1 MGKLITIDPV
11 TRIEGHLRIDVEVE
25 GGAIKNAWS
34 SGTMWR
40 GIETI
45 LKGRDPRDAWVFTQ
59 RICGVCT
66 TVHAIASVRSV
77 ENALGL
83 EIPLNAQLIRNL
95 MIAAHSLHDHVVH
108 FYHLSAL
115 DWVDVTRVLEA
126 SPEKAATF
134 ADSLGLTWAGNS
146 RHALA
151 AVKEKV
157 KGFVAAGQLGIFTNG
172 YWGHPAMK
180 LSPEMNLLA
189 VAHYLQA
196 LDVQRKAN
204 QAVAILGGK
213 TPNVQNLAVG
223 GVANAIN
230 LDSAAALNME
240 KLYTVKSL
248 LDEVSSF
255 ITQVYLPDVAA
266 IAASYP
272 DWLRHGAGVT
282 NYLAVP
288 DLPTDAK
295 MTHFDLPGG
304 VIWNGDLGKVRPI
317 ASWNDDYLRQNVTE
331 SIARSWYDGAWQRG
345 PWEGE
350 TVPKFTGVWKP
361 ETPAP
366 ERYTWVKAPRL
377 EGKPVQVGPL
387 AQLLVGY
394 AGGHEGFRKWGD
406 WMLGTAGKIAG
417 VTNYLAVPDMPT
429 DAKMTQFDLPGGI
442 IMNGDLGK
450 IRPITSW
457 NDEYLRQNVTE
468 SIAHSWYEG
477 DEKRAPWEG
486 QTNPKFGGEWKQESP
501 APDKYSWVKAPRLEG
516 KPMQVGPLAQV
527 LVGYVQGHAGFKK
540 WGDWMLGTAGKIAGV
555 KLTPAV
561 LHSTLGRHAARA
573 IRAAVMA
580 ELAQKHWK
588 LLVENIGKGDTAIFV
603 DPTAKLKS
611 GTYRGVGFHEAP
623 RGTLSHWCV
632 IKDGKLENYQA
643 VVPSTWN
650 AGPRD
655 AAGNLGPYEKSLV
668 GNPIADPKLPLEALR
683 TIHSFDPCLACAI
696 HTVDAEGEEI
706 ARVKVL

>member
-25 GGAIKNAWS
+25 GGAVKNAWS

-77 ENALGL
+77 ENALGI
-83 EIPLNAQLIRNL
+83 EIPLNAQLIRN
-95 MIAAHSLHDHVVH
+95 IIISAHALHDHVVH

-115 DWVDVTRVLEA
+115 DWVDVTNVLEA
-126 SPEKAATF
+126 SPEKAAAF

-146 RHALA
+146 KHALA
-151 AVKEKV
+151 VVKEKV

-180 LSPEMNLLA
+180 LSPEVNLLA

-196 LDVQRKAN
+196 LEIQRKAN
-204 QAVAILGGK
+204 QVVAILGSK
-213 TPNVQNLAVG
+213 TPNIQNLAVG

-230 LDSAAALNME
+230 LDSPAALNMA
-240 KLYTVKSL
+240 KLYEVKSL
-248 LDEVSSF
+248 LDEVTGF

-272 DWLRHGAGVT
+272 DWLKYGAGVT
-282 NYLAVP
+282 NYLSVP
-288 DLPTDAK
+288 DMPTDSK
-295 MTHFDLPGG
+295 MTKFDLPGG
-304 VIWNGDLGKVRPI
+304 VIMNGDLGNIRPI
-317 ASWNDDYLRQNVTE
+317 ATWNDDYLRQNVTE
-331 SIARSWYDGAWQRG
+331 SIARAYYDGDWQRG
-345 PWEGE
+345 PWEGD
-350 TVPKFTGVWKP
+350 TVPKYTGDWKH

-377 EGKPVQVGPL
+377 EGKPMQVGPL

-394 AGGHEGFRKWGD
+394 VQGHEGFRKWGD

-417 VTNYLAVPDMPT
+417 V
-429 DAKMTQFDLPGGI
+429 K
-442 IMNGDLGK
+442 LG
-450 IRPITSW
+450 
-457 NDEYLRQNVTE
+457 
-468 SIAHSWYEG
+468 
-477 DEKRAPWEG
+477 
-486 QTNPKFGGEWKQESP
+486 
-501 APDKYSWVKAPRLEG
+501 
-516 KPMQVGPLAQV
+516 
-527 LVGYVQGHAGFKK
+527 
-540 WGDWMLGTAGKIAGV
+540 
-555 KLTPAV
+555 PAV

-573 IRAAVMA
+573 IRCAVMA

-588 LLVENIGKGDTAIFV
+588 LLVENVGRGDTAIFV
-603 DPTAKLKS
+603 DPLKALRP

-623 RGTLSHWCV
+623 RGTLSHWSV
-632 IKDGKLENYQA
+632 IESDGKSMKLANYQA

-655 AAGNLGPYEKSLV
+655 GKDQKGPYEASLV

-706 ARVKVL
+706 ARIKVL